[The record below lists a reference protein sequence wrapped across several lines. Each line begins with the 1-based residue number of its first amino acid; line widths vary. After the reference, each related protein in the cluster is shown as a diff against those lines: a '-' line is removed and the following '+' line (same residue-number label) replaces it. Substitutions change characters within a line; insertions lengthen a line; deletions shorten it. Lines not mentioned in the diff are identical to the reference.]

1 MPKSWKTWA
10 IGLLALAVLAA
21 VGLRLTGARR
31 AAATAAAAAASSPRP
46 ALELAPLDV
55 LTVGRHEFAR
65 GLEVT
70 GSLKAVNTA
79 YVKAKVAAEVR
90 TLDVREGDAV
100 RAGQMVARLDTT
112 EFDWRLRQA
121 EQQAA
126 AARAQAEIA
135 QRQLTNNKALVAQG
149 FISATALETS
159 ASNEAAAQATLQAAM
174 AAVELARKALADTT
188 LVAPISGQ
196 VSQRLA
202 QPGERVAVDARL
214 IEIVDLTRIELEAG
228 VPPEEA
234 ASVRPG
240 AIARLTLEGSSEPL
254 AARVVRLNPA
264 ALAGSRTV
272 ATYLAVEPHPSLRHG
287 LFARGW
293 IDIERRQALAI
304 PASAVRI
311 DQAKPYAI
319 VFAQGRAERRSL
331 QLGNRGMVASQPMV
345 EVLGG
350 LAEGE
355 RILAA
360 SAGSVPEG
368 TALRVATLAAPAA
381 SKSH

>member
-21 VGLRLTGARR
+21 VGLRLAGARR

-319 VFAQGRAERRSL
+319 VYAQGRAERRSL
-331 QLGNRGMVASQPMV
+331 QLGERGMVASQPMV

>member
-1 MPKSWKTWA
+1 MSKSWRPWA

-21 VGLRLTGARR
+21 VGLRLTAARR
-31 AAATAAAAAASSPRP
+31 TAATAATAAASAPRP
-46 ALELAPLDV
+46 ALELAPIDV
-55 LTVGRHEFAR
+55 LTVGRHEFVR

-79 YVKAKVAAEVR
+79 YVKAKIAAELR
-90 TLDVREGDAV
+90 TLEVREGDAV
-100 RAGQMVARLDTT
+100 RAGQVVATLDTT

-135 QRQLTNNKALVAQG
+135 QRQLANNKALVAQG

-159 ASNEAAAQATLQAAM
+159 ASNEAAAQANLQAAM
-174 AAVELARKALADTT
+174 AAAELARKARADTT
-188 LVAPISGQ
+188 VVAPISGQ

-202 QPGERVAVDARL
+202 QPGERVSVDARL

-234 ASVRPG
+234 ARVRPG

-272 ATYLAVEPHPSLRHG
+272 AAYLAVEPHPSLRHG

-319 VFAQGRAERRSL
+319 VYAQGRAERRSL
-331 QLGNRGMVASQPMV
+331 QLGERGMVASQPMV

>member
-1 MPKSWKTWA
+1 MSKSWRPWA

-21 VGLRLTGARR
+21 VGLRLTAARR
-31 AAATAAAAAASSPRP
+31 TAATAATPAASAPRP
-46 ALELAPLDV
+46 ALELAPIDV
-55 LTVGRHEFAR
+55 LTVGRHEFVR

-79 YVKAKVAAEVR
+79 YVKAKVAAELR
-90 TLDVREGDAV
+90 TLEVREGDAV
-100 RAGQMVARLDTT
+100 RAGQVVATLDTT

-135 QRQLTNNKALVAQG
+135 QRQLANNKALVAQG

-159 ASNEAAAQATLQAAM
+159 ASNEAAAQANLQAAM
-174 AAVELARKALADTT
+174 AAAELARKARADTT
-188 LVAPISGQ
+188 VVAPISGQ

-202 QPGERVAVDARL
+202 QPGERVSVDARL

-234 ASVRPG
+234 ARVRPG

-272 ATYLAVEPHPSLRHG
+272 AAYLAVEPHASLRHG

-293 IDIERRQALAI
+293 IDIERRPALVI
-304 PASAVRI
+304 PVSAVRI

-319 VFAQGRAERRSL
+319 VFAQGLAERRSL
-331 QLGNRGMVASQPMV
+331 QLGERGMVASQPMV

>member
-1 MPKSWKTWA
+1 MSKSWRPWA

-21 VGLRLTGARR
+21 VGLRLTAARR
-31 AAATAAAAAASSPRP
+31 TAATAATAAASAPRP
-46 ALELAPLDV
+46 ALELAPIDV
-55 LTVGRHEFAR
+55 LTVGRHEFVR

-79 YVKAKVAAEVR
+79 YVKAKVAAELR
-90 TLDVREGDAV
+90 TLEVREGDAV
-100 RAGQMVARLDTT
+100 RAGQVVATLDTT

-135 QRQLTNNKALVAQG
+135 QRQLANNKALVAQG

-159 ASNEAAAQATLQAAM
+159 ASNEAAAQANLQAAM
-174 AAVELARKALADTT
+174 AAAELARKARADTT
-188 LVAPISGQ
+188 VVAPISGQ

-202 QPGERVAVDARL
+202 QPGERVSVDARL

-234 ASVRPG
+234 ARVRPG

-272 ATYLAVEPHPSLRHG
+272 AAYLAVEPHPSLRHG

-319 VFAQGRAERRSL
+319 VYAQGRAERRSL
-331 QLGNRGMVASQPMV
+331 QLGERGMVASQPMV

>member
-31 AAATAAAAAASSPRP
+31 AAVTAAAAAASSPRP

-55 LTVGRHEFAR
+55 LTVGRHEFPR

-350 LAEGE
+350 LAECE

>member
-1 MPKSWKTWA
+1 M
-10 IGLLALAVLAA
+10 
-21 VGLRLTGARR
+21 
-31 AAATAAAAAASSPRP
+31 
-46 ALELAPLDV
+46 DV

-65 GLEVT
+65 GLEVS

-79 YVKAKVAAEVR
+79 FVKAKVAAEVR
-90 TLDVREGDAV
+90 ALDVREGDAV
-100 RAGQMVARLDTT
+100 RAGQVVARLDTT

-126 AARAQAEIA
+126 ASRAQAEIA

-159 ASNEAAAQATLQAAM
+159 ASNEAAAQANLQAAM
-174 AAVELARKALADTT
+174 AVVELARKALADTT
-188 LVAPISGQ
+188 VVAPISGQ

-202 QPGERVAVDARL
+202 QPGERVSVDARL

-234 ASVRPG
+234 ARVRPG
-240 AIARLTLEGSSEPL
+240 AIARLALEGSSEPL

-272 ATYLAVEPHPSLRHG
+272 AAYLAVEPHPSLRHG

-293 IDIERRQALAI
+293 IDIERRPALAI
-304 PASAVRI
+304 PVSAVRI

-319 VFAQGRAERRSL
+319 VFAQGLAERRTL
-331 QLGNRGMVASQPMV
+331 QLGERGMVGSRPMV
-345 EVLGG
+345 EVLAG

-368 TALRVATLAAPAA
+368 TALRGAALAAPAA
-381 SKSH
+381 SRSH

>member
-1 MPKSWKTWA
+1 MSKSWRPWA

-21 VGLRLTGARR
+21 VGLRLTAARR
-31 AAATAAAAAASSPRP
+31 TAATAATPAASAPRP
-46 ALELAPLDV
+46 ALELAPIDV
-55 LTVGRHEFAR
+55 LTVGRHEFVR

-79 YVKAKVAAEVR
+79 YVKAKVAAELR
-90 TLDVREGDAV
+90 TLEVREGDAV
-100 RAGQMVARLDTT
+100 RAGQVVATLDTT

-135 QRQLTNNKALVAQG
+135 QRQLANNKALVAQG

-159 ASNEAAAQATLQAAM
+159 ASNEAAAQANLQAAM
-174 AAVELARKALADTT
+174 AAAELARKARADTT
-188 LVAPISGQ
+188 VVAPISGQ

-202 QPGERVAVDARL
+202 QPGERVSVDARL

-234 ASVRPG
+234 ARVRPG

-272 ATYLAVEPHPSLRHG
+272 AAYLAVEPHPSLRHG

-319 VFAQGRAERRSL
+319 VYAQGRAERRSL
-331 QLGNRGMVASQPMV
+331 QLGERGMVASQPMV

>member
-21 VGLRLTGARR
+21 VGLRLAGARR

-368 TALRVATLAAPAA
+368 TALRVATLSAPAA

>member
-21 VGLRLTGARR
+21 VGLRLAGARR